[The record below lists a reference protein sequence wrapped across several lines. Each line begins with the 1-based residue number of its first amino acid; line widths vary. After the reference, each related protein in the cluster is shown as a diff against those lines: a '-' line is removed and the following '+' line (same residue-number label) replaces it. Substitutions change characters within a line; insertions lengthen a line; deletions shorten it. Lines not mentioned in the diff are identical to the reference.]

1 MKNNINSKYYRLP
14 NLKMYFF
21 LFSEGFKEQ
30 PTLFMI
36 LNLEVS
42 SCSTTKSYEINK
54 PFNKIKHVGFIIT
67 DTWVW

>member
-42 SCSTTKSYEINK
+42 SGSTTIPSFMK
-54 PFNKIKHVGFIIT
+54 
-67 DTWVW
+67 